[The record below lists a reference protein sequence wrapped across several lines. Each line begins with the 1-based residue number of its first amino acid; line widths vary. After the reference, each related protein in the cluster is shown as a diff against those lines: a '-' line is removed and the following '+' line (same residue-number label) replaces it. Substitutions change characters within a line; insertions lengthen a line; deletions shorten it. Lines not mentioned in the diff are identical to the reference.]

1 MPDTNEKTFLFN
13 GEQVE
18 YYPEDTVPPFIE
30 SPLDSA
36 KYENHDDSL
45 DDVLARNGGH
55 FYMCNANILTAKWS
69 V

>member
-1 MPDTNEKTFLFN
+1 MQDANEKTFLFN

-36 KYENHDDSL
+36 KYDNHDDSL
-45 DDVLARNGGH
+45 DDVLANLGGN
-55 FYMCNANILTAKWS
+55 FRISNANILNRA